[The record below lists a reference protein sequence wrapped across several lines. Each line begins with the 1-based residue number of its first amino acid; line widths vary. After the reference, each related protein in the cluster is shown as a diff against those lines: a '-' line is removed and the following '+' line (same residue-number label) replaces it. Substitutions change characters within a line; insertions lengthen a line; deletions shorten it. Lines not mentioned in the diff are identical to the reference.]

1 MAPGWPE
8 RGRMSGIRIGGFPAL
23 LLAGATLGPLKNPNQ
38 GVIRVLDGDGSD
50 MDSAGTI
57 RKRLRVVSTF
67 EFALN

>member
-23 LLAGATLGPLKNPNQ
+23 LLAGASPLENPNQ
-38 GVIRVLDGDGSD
+38 GVIRVLDDDGSD
-50 MDSAGTI
+50 MDSARTI
-57 RKRLRVVSTF
+57 GKRLRVVSPF